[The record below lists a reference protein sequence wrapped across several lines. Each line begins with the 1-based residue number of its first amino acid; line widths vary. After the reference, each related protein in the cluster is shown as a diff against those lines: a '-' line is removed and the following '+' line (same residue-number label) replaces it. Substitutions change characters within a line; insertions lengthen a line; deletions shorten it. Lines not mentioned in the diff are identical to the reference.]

1 MSTEQE
7 FTEVLRLL
15 AAGLGM
21 TEEEDTPYLNQ
32 IHDRLGEIKELLE
45 QSHKASEA
53 IRAEAQAALEAHAE
67 NAQDYLQQIDEPEP
81 TDFHPFL
88 SAPEGTS
95 VRDLPDGGRLFT
107 LVDGAIV
114 RVRAE
119 GGLIIFIGDDG
130 VAVPLEPARGGIVRL
145 PGGRT
150 LTLKPEAIRT
160 THEAAGIEGLPLDID
175 PVQVAEGRYRVEL
188 PGGFRLD
195 VFHRERSVVVGNPDG
210 TTDII
215 GLARIEGIG
224 EEVRVR
230 LVPGGAKGF
239 EALDSGHRGI
249 VEADGT
255 IHLATTNGLD
265 LVIRFPDEEELERDT
280 GPDDPVTTLCE
291 ERD

>member
-21 TEEEDTPYLNQ
+21 REGEDTPYLSQ
-32 IHDRLGEIKELLE
+32 IHDRLAEIKTLHE
-45 QSHKASEA
+45 QSHLASEA
-53 IRAEAQAALEAHAE
+53 IRAEAQAVLEAHAE
-67 NAQDYLQQIDEPEP
+67 STQDYLQQIDEPEP

-107 LVDGAIV
+107 LVDAAMV
-114 RVRAE
+114 RVGAD
-119 GGLIIFIGDDG
+119 GGLIFIGEDG
-130 VAVPLEPARGGIVRL
+130 IAVGLEPARGGIVRL
-145 PGGRT
+145 PDGREFT
-150 LTLKPEAIRT
+150 VKPEAGRA

-175 PVQVAEGRYRVEL
+175 PVQVAEDRYRVEL

-195 VFHRERSVVVGNPDG
+195 VFHRERSVVVGNTDG
-210 TTDII
+210 TTDIV

-224 EEVRVR
+224 EQIQVC

-255 IHLATTNGLD
+255 IHLATANGLD

>member
-21 TEEEDTPYLNQ
+21 TEGENTPYLSQ
-32 IHDRLGEIKELLE
+32 IHDRLAEIKTLHE
-45 QSHKASEA
+45 QSHLASEA
-53 IRAEAQAALEAHAE
+53 IRAEAQAVLEAHAE
-67 NAQDYLQQIDEPEP
+67 STQDYLQQIDEPEP

-88 SAPEGTS
+88 SAPQGTS

-107 LVDGAIV
+107 LVDAAMV
-114 RVRAE
+114 RVSAD
-119 GGLIIFIGDDG
+119 GGLIFIGEDG
-130 VAVPLEPARGGIVRL
+130 IAVGLEPARGGIVRL
-145 PGGRT
+145 PDGRE
-150 LTLKPEAIRT
+150 LTVKPEAGRA

-195 VFHRERSVVVGNPDG
+195 VFHRERFVVVGNTDG
-210 TTDII
+210 TADIVS
-215 GLARIEGIG
+215 LTRIEGIG
-224 EEVRVR
+224 EEVEVR

-255 IHLATTNGLD
+255 IHLATANGLD

>member
-15 AAGLGM
+15 AASLGM
-21 TEEEDTPYLNQ
+21 REGEDTPYLSQ
-32 IHDRLGEIKELLE
+32 IHDRLAEIKMLHE
-45 QSHKASEA
+45 QSHHASEA
-53 IRAEAQAALEAHAE
+53 IRAEAQAVLEAHAE
-67 NAQDYLQQIDEPEP
+67 SAQGYVGPLDEPEP
-81 TDFHPFL
+81 FDFHPFA

-95 VRDLPDGGRLFT
+95 VRDLPDGGRLLT

-114 RVRAE
+114 RVSAD
-119 GGLIIFIGDDG
+119 GGLIFIGEDG
-130 VAVPLEPARGGIVRL
+130 GAIPLEPARGGVVRL
-145 PGGRT
+145 PDGRT
-150 LTLKPEAIRT
+150 LTLKPEAIRA

-188 PGGFRLD
+188 PGGTRLD
-195 VFHRERSVVVGNPDG
+195 VSHRERSVVVGNTDG
-210 TTDII
+210 TTDIV

-224 EEVRVR
+224 EQIEVR

-255 IHLATTNGLD
+255 IHLATANGLD
-265 LVIRFPDEEELERDT
+265 LVIRFPDEEEPDRHAERN
-280 GPDDPVTTLCE
+280 DPLTMHCE
-291 ERD
+291 EGD

>member
-7 FTEVLRLL
+7 FAEVLRLL

-21 TEEEDTPYLNQ
+21 TDAEDTPYLSQ
-32 IHDRLGEIKELLE
+32 IHDRLAEIKTLHE
-45 QSHKASEA
+45 QSHLASEA
-53 IRAEAQAALEAHAE
+53 IRAEAQAVLEAHAGST
-67 NAQDYLQQIDEPEP
+67 QDYLQKIDEPEP

-107 LVDGAIV
+107 LVDAAMV
-114 RVRAE
+114 RVSAD
-119 GGLIIFIGDDG
+119 GGLIFIGEDG
-130 VAVPLEPARGGIVRL
+130 IAVGLEPARGGIVRL
-145 PGGRT
+145 PDGRE
-150 LTLKPEAIRT
+150 LTVKPEAGRA

-239 EALDSGHRGI
+239 EATISGHRGI

-255 IHLATTNGLD
+255 IHLATANGLD